1 MPAPDRKQLHGEMEA
16 ASNLEASEFAEF
28 RDIAIEV
35 PPGLQ
40 GVEEG
45 LRQLRQLFEFEIQS
59 ITTRLGTVEKQLGI
73 SECQNPNFK
82 NTSPDSSAEKVGT
95 VKTEDTST
103 PVRIE
108 ESAWNIVL
116 VLGLEDVGWFD
127 NVFAVLLVLLNLLMQ
142 VSFMQILLS
151 EYFMGEPFETSVQS
165 AKDWRTSIA
174 HDSRHLDLAG
184 TSLVSRVCAG
194 DGSLILSTV
203 QATLVGQINDFLGLQ
218 ATEFAFNFWQPGTL
232 LCMLCIL
239 LWSLC
244 VYKEL
249 RKIWHSMEAAATLPK
264 ARVTDFRD
272 NTIHCLSYSRA
283 FALMITYLIRAG
295 LASVLLV
302 AGILWLARTT
312 SIEELMLN
320 AVALNAIL
328 DVDEFLFE
336 GMTPIK
342 IQRAIR
348 SIEPINVRYTRR
360 RSQVESLVHFVAVLA
375 TVWSSYLLL
384 LVPLCETMLTVKHEL
399 CGGQRDFVVAYS
411 SETQVSWGVRTED
424 IATVRASY
432 EFSPI
437 ERAVMSYKGTPSSL
451 QEDWPQTIHFS
462 DDRRTFDTDV
472 ARTMTNLGDTY
483 PFCMETTVL
492 LETGQLHQDPALQPT
507 VETFLRNAAT
517 ALGRPNATT
526 CAELADLCSSPD
538 ARLLRMTC
546 AETCGCTDPESS
558 AWHKVQSQGCSG
570 ICLAEATAKLQTA
583 ECEDDVVNH
592 TGWQSF
598 WHGYEGAIIGHYGD
612 RVTTTQFFGWIG
624 SIAQDFLTYGCPIL
638 QILPTEILTG
648 VSWCDGHPQLFRPL
662 ASMCPIQCGCRDG
675 RAPTLPNGLRSYCPN
690 SCSNSTLADVP

>member
-1 MPAPDRKQLHGEMEA
+1 MEA
-16 ASNLEASEFAEF
+16 ESNLEASEF
-28 RDIAIEV
+28 RSIAVEV

-45 LRQLRQLFEFEIQS
+45 LRQLRQLFEAEIQS
-59 ITTRLGTVEKQLGI
+59 ITARLGTVEKQLGI
-73 SECQNPNFK
+73 SECRNPNFK
-82 NTSPDSSAEKVGT
+82 DISPDSAEEVGP

-116 VLGLEDVGWFD
+116 VLGLADAGWFD
-127 NVFAVLLVLLNLLMQ
+127 NLFAVLLVLLNLLMQ

-249 RKIWHSMEAAATLPK
+249 RKIWHAMEAAATLPK

-283 FALMITYLIRAG
+283 FALLITYIIRAG
-295 LASVLLV
+295 LAFVLLV

-348 SIEPINVRYTRR
+348 SVEPINVRYTHR
-360 RSQVESLVHFVAVLA
+360 RSQMESMVHFVAVLA

-411 SETQVSWGVRTED
+411 TETQVSWGVRTED
-424 IATVRASY
+424 IAAVRATY

-437 ERAVMSYKGTPSSL
+437 ERAVMSHKGTPSSL
-451 QEDWPQTIHFS
+451 QEEWAQTIYFS
-462 DDRRTFDTDV
+462 DDRRSFDTDV
-472 ARTMTNLGDTY
+472 ARTMTNLGDQF

-492 LETGQLHQDPALQPT
+492 LETGQLYQDPALQPT

-526 CAELADLCSSPD
+526 CAEMADLCSSPD

-546 AETCGCTDPESS
+546 AETCGCTDPVSS

-570 ICLAEATAKLQTA
+570 TCLAEATANFKPPSARTMLSTILVGSPSGMATKAAAIPAELKAFLQEEPRVGAWLQAKLRFA
-583 ECEDDVVNH
+583 
-592 TGWQSF
+592 S
-598 WHGYEGAIIGHYGD
+598 
-612 RVTTTQFFGWIG
+612 
-624 SIAQDFLTYGCPIL
+624 SQDS
-638 QILPTEILTG
+638 G
-648 VSWCDGHPQLFRPL
+648 VEEAPVML
-662 ASMCPIQCGCRDG
+662 ACR
-675 RAPTLPNGLRSYCPN
+675 R
-690 SCSNSTLADVP
+690 